1 MRQAGRYLKQYRQIR
16 DKHGILEICK
26 RPDLA
31 ATVTLQPVE
40 MLDVD
45 AAIIFADLLLP
56 VEPMGLKLRYEKG
69 EGPVI
74 DNPVRTSDDVDS
86 LSTTNTDD
94 LGYVGQAIQNVVR
107 ALAGRVPVIGFVGAP
122 FTMASYMIEGGA
134 SRNFIRTKKLMYS
147 DETLW
152 RRLMGKIVDVL
163 APFAHL
169 QVTAGA
175 RAIQVFDSWVGA
187 LGSDD
192 YVRFAAPYSRALIER
207 IRSTGVP
214 VIHFGTGASG
224 FFRELHAAGGDVM
237 GVDWRIN
244 IDQAWMD
251 ISYRS
256 AIQGNLDPVALFAPL
271 PELRTKVHELLKRTG
286 VAARPHLQPG
296 PRHSARDPGGERQG
310 RGGDGP
316 GIPPMKQG
324 VLLLAHGAPERVED
338 VESYLTF
345 VRGGRPASP
354 QILEEVTQPL
364 PGHRRIV
371 SAAGVDARAGRSAGA
386 HARACR
392 SFSAC
397 ATGIRSFG
405 RPWTGCAMPGVERM
419 AAIAMAPQYSEL
431 SVGLYI
437 RRTEEAAR
445 EAGVAAE
452 IVWARSFHDEPLL
465 IEAFAEKL
473 EPLAAGSEGALHGA
487 QSAREGAGRR
497 RPVRP
502 RNARHGRGGGGAPRA
517 GGLGFRLPEPGPY
530 RRPLAGAYRGILPGP
545 LCRRGHPRS
554 GG

>member
-1 MRQAGRYLKQYRQIR
+1 MRVAPMTSRFLDACRRRPTDVRPVWFMRQAGRYMKQYRAIR
-16 DKHGILEICK
+16 ERHGILEMCK

-56 VEPMGLKLRYEKG
+56 VEPMGLKLRYAAG
-69 EGPVI
+69 EGPII
-74 DNPVRTSDDVDS
+74 DNPVRSTDDVDS

-94 LGYVGQAIQNVVR
+94 LGYVGEAIQHVVR
-107 ALAGRVPVIGFVGAP
+107 ALAGRVPVVGFVGAP

-286 VAARPHLQPG
+286 TR
-296 PRHSARDPGGERQG
+296 
-310 RGGDGP
+310 
-316 GIPPMKQG
+316 
-324 VLLLAHGAPERVED
+324 
-338 VESYLTF
+338 
-345 VRGGRPASP
+345 
-354 QILEEVTQPL
+354 
-364 PGHRRIV
+364 PGHI
-371 SAAGVDARAGRSAGA
+371 
-386 HARACR
+386 
-392 SFSAC
+392 F
-397 ATGIRSFG
+397 
-405 RPWTGCAMPGVERM
+405 
-419 AAIAMAPQYSEL
+419 
-431 SVGLYI
+431 
-437 RRTEEAAR
+437 
-445 EAGVAAE
+445 
-452 IVWARSFHDEPLL
+452 
-465 IEAFAEKL
+465 
-473 EPLAAGSEGALHGA
+473 
-487 QSAREGAGRR
+487 
-497 RPVRP
+497 
-502 RNARHGRGGGGAPRA
+502 N
-517 GGLGFRLPEPGPY
+517 LGH
-530 RRPLAGAYRGILPGP
+530 GILPETP
-545 LCRRGHPRS
+545 VDSVRAVVEMVREFRP
-554 GG
+554 